1 MVSMEKEKSKTDM
14 KNTKKELNEFKKP
27 MRVNLLSTD
36 DLNNFIENLN
46 KPNFLGS
53 VHFNR
58 DEISKRDT
66 IEKQLINSVGTDKL
80 SESIKSTIF
89 NPITKVLILAW
100 IVFNIF
106 WLVFGYLL

>member
-1 MVSMEKEKSKTDM
+1 MVSMEKENFKTDM

-27 MRVNLLSTD
+27 MRVNLLSTE

-46 KPNFLGS
+46 KPSFLGS

-58 DEISKRDT
+58 DETSKRDT

-80 SESIKSTIF
+80 SESIKSTLF
-89 NPITKVLILAW
+89 NPITKFLILAW
-100 IVFNIF
+100 IAFNIF
-106 WLVFGYLL
+106 WLIFGYLL

>member
-1 MVSMEKEKSKTDM
+1 MILMEKENSKADM
-14 KNTKKELNEFKKP
+14 RNPKKELNEFKNP
-27 MRVNLLSTD
+27 MRVNLLSTE

-58 DEISKRDT
+58 DENSTRDT
-66 IEKQLINSVGTDKL
+66 IEKQLINSVGTNKL
-80 SESIKSTIF
+80 SESIKSTLF

-106 WLVFGYLL
+106 WLVFAYLL